1 MQEVYNKT
9 MAMLFRGTKNLA
21 NNNAESNMGVLQ
33 EKNMQEVYNKT
44 MAMLF
49 RGTKNLANNNAES
62 NMETDVQCR
71 KDKLNYRQLS
81 LSSTCGLVP
90 GTRDKNISTCCVSCV
105 RPECI
110 VTSMICFDC
119 RGGVG
124 SLCTR
129 QCQTC
134 ARVSCGLCRQVSQ
147 CRGCGSI
154 QCISCA
160 FLFDESSDS
169 CICQNC

>member
-1 MQEVYNKT
+1 MPKRPRSEDDENYEGHGLLKTHISQKEV
-9 MAMLFRGTKNLA
+9 
-21 NNNAESNMGVLQ
+21 NMGVLQ

-90 GTRDKNISTCCVSCV
+90 GTRDIATCCVSCV
-105 RPECI
+105 RPECL
-110 VTSMICFDC
+110 VTSVVCYDC
-119 RGGVG
+119 RGGKLDLFIINRLLGWVWV
-124 SLCTR
+124 L
-129 QCQTC
+129 
-134 ARVSCGLCRQVSQ
+134 V
-147 CRGCGSI
+147 I
-154 QCISCA
+154 QINVA
-160 FLFDESSDS
+160 LGMHL
-169 CICQNC
+169 ILYLV